1 MIGYVIDKKLER
13 KPLDKRSPSTQRDA
27 SAGIQGRRD
36 GASEQKFLEQSTDSG
51 TLACCNSALPMSVLA
66 GLKLNNSQGSVDRQS
81 KTQEPE

>member
-51 TLACCNSALPMSVLA
+51 TSWLAATLHFPCRFWL
-66 GLKLNNSQGSVDRQS
+66 G
-81 KTQEPE
+81 

>member
-36 GASEQKFLEQSTDSG
+36 GASEQKFLEQSTDSEG
-51 TLACCNSALPMSVLA
+51 TLACANSALPMSVLA
-66 GLKLNNSQGSVDRQS
+66 GLKLNSSQGSVDRIKS
-81 KTQEPE
+81 TRT